1 MLDKIIFRSLFL
13 NSFYVLRIQKLVCN
27 YNIHSICA
35 KGRHFYFNKL
45 IKNMEQSIKWNGDW
59 NKYVATSEKDKEKE
73 TRNINGT
80 KVGIKYVK
88 KK

>member
-1 MLDKIIFRSLFL
+1 
-13 NSFYVLRIQKLVCN
+13 
-27 YNIHSICA
+27 
-35 KGRHFYFNKL
+35 
-45 IKNMEQSIKWNGDW
+45 MEQSIKWNGDW